1 MNTQSLVRPR
11 WQKLAAAA
19 VAFGALGVTA
29 TACGASPPSPPAS
42 VRSGSGAVSGG
53 GTQAAVP
60 GATPDASPSAAQS
73 APAQSAPAG
82 KARAGC
88 SIPAL
93 LAIAGES
100 DSADTQRMDG
110 WTTLQAND
118 WTVDVPSSDWH
129 LSASTAGG
137 ADIFSPDGSSSANLG
152 DKEAQTPW
160 TLASLGQ
167 TALASVSDL
176 NVICQSQVERSSALT
191 TQATEFTGVYQ
202 GAQIHGVVVLSLLA
216 PTTSDF
222 YAGEV
227 RSIYTPAAQWSTAA
241 EQTLWLIVK
250 HAVFVPPQS

>member
-1 MNTQSLVRPR
+1 MRIQLPVRPR
-11 WQKLAAAA
+11 WQTLAATAA
-19 VAFGALGVTA
+19 FVVLGVTA
-29 TACGASPPSPPAS
+29 TACGASAPPAPAS
-42 VRSGSGAVSGG
+42 VRSGTAPARAA
-53 GTQAAVP
+53 QAAAP
-60 GATPDASPSAAQS
+60 PS
-73 APAQSAPAG
+73 PAQSAPAATTQG
-82 KARAGC
+82 GC

-93 LAIAGES
+93 LSVAGES
-100 DSADTQRMDG
+100 DSADTERMGG

-152 DKEAQTPW
+152 DQEAQTPW

-167 TALASVSDL
+167 TALGSVSDL
-176 NVICQSQVERSSALT
+176 NVVCRSQVQRSATLT
-191 TQATEFTGVYQ
+191 SQAVEFTGVYQ

-216 PTTSDF
+216 PTTSGF
-222 YAGEV
+222 YAGEI
-227 RSIYTPAAQWSTAA
+227 RSIYTPAAQWSTGA

>member
-1 MNTQSLVRPR
+1 MRIQLSVHARWPR
-11 WQKLAAAA
+11 FAAAA
-19 VAFGALGVTA
+19 VACAVLGVTA
-29 TACGASPPSPPAS
+29 TACGASSPSTPAS
-42 VRSGSGAVSGG
+42 GRPAASSRTPAATARS
-53 GTQAAVP
+53 
-60 GATPDASPSAAQS
+60 ATAQSATAQS
-73 APAQSAPAG
+73 APVSTAQGS
-82 KARAGC
+82 C

-93 LAIAGES
+93 LSIAGES
-100 DSADTQRMDG
+100 DSADTERMTG
-110 WTTLQAND
+110 WTMLQAND

-152 DKEAQTPW
+152 DQEAQTPW

-167 TALASVSDL
+167 TALSSVADL
-176 NVICQSQVERSSALT
+176 NVICRSPIERSSTLT
-191 TQATEFTGVYQ
+191 TQAVEFTGVYQ
-202 GAQIHGVVVLSLLA
+202 SAQIHGVAVLSLLA
-216 PTTSDF
+216 PTTSGF